1 MELIEV
7 LSGRKNKINLFPT
20 SVVEE
25 ITQNIQGLLST
36 EVGTV
41 PLDRKLGLKFDFV
54 DNPTMN
60 ALMKAKIFILET
72 IQEYEPRVE
81 VVDIDFCTNTEVID
95 GKTCVK
101 VRFRILDEYI
111 L

>member
-7 LSGRKNKINLFPT
+7 LSVKKNKINLSPV
-20 SVVEE
+20 SIVEE
-25 ITQNIQGLLST
+25 ITQNIQTLLST
-36 EVGTV
+36 AIGSV
-41 PLDRKLGLKFDFV
+41 PLDRKLGLDFGFI
-54 DNPTMN
+54 DNPTIN
-60 ALMKAKIFILET
+60 AVMKARIFILET

-81 VVDIDFCTNTEVID
+81 VAVIDFVPNPETIEGRFIA
-95 GKTCVK
+95 K